1 MAYLGTPMATK
12 VVLERFGF
20 SFQKKFGQNF
30 LIDQNILENIISEA
44 GITKEDF
51 VLETQE
57 DKMAFYD
64 VHDRAVYLLKMK
76 LQQLPEPVQQ
86 EIFSILWINQTSEP
100 TS

>member
-1 MAYLGTPMATK
+1 MEDLLIE
-12 VVLERFGF
+12 VLALDC
-20 SFQKKFGQNF
+20 
-30 LIDQNILENIISEA
+30 LIKTYRRQL
-44 GITKEDF
+44 TQEDF

>member
-1 MAYLGTPMATK
+1 MEDLLIE
-12 VVLERFGF
+12 VLALDCLIKTYR
-20 SFQKKFGQNF
+20 GQ
-30 LIDQNILENIISEA
+30 LTQ
-44 GITKEDF
+44 EDF

>member
-1 MAYLGTPMATK
+1 MEDLLIE
-12 VVLERFGF
+12 VLALDC
-20 SFQKKFGQNF
+20 
-30 LIDQNILENIISEA
+30 LIKTYRRQLTQE
-44 GITKEDF
+44 GF